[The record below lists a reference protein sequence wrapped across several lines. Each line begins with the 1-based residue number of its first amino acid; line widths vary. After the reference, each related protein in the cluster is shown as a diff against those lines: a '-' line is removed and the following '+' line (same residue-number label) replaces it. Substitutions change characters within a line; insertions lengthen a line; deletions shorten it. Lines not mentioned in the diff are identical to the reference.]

1 MEPAI
6 TSIVNTHVRYGNR
19 RALQEL
25 WRIRTN
31 LKLKIQ
37 ALPGGYYDL
46 GQLLA
51 TLNSEMAIIEAGIG
65 KLSPSAAA

>member
-6 TSIVNTHVRYGNR
+6 ASIVNAYVRGGNR

-25 WRIRTN
+25 WRLRSN
-31 LKLKIQ
+31 LKLKIL
-37 ALPGGYYDL
+37 ALPGDYDASEFIAKL
-46 GQLLA
+46 D
-51 TLNSEMAIIEAGIG
+51 SEMAIIETGID